1 MPRVHDRLNNV
12 EDIAIIYLKGVLAGI
27 FAFVVTAIIASAAA
41 IAFMVRHEQLARRIF
56 PAQHFDIVIGSR
68 YYINFPLWQVVILG
82 VVAFAITFAWFVKR
96 ASART

>member
-1 MPRVHDRLNNV
+1 V
-12 EDIAIIYLKGVLAGI
+12 IYLKSILAGVG
-27 FAFVVTAIIASAAA
+27 AFVIATIIASAAA

-82 VVAFAITFAWFVKR
+82 VVVFAITFGWMVRR
-96 ASART
+96 ASER